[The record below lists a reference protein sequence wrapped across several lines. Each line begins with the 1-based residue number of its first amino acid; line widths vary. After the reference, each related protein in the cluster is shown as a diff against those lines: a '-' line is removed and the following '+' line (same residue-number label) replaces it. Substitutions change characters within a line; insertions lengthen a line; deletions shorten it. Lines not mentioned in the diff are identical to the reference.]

1 MITSSASNIYTMFYL
16 FRILEDG
23 AFAFRGIPYAIP
35 PVENNRWK
43 PARPLNRLE
52 ACWNG
57 TLKVHNATSTC
68 VQIYGNGTIDGV
80 EDCLTLDVITPHVRY
95 DSPLPVIVLI
105 GSDTL
110 IGGTPGKLR
119 PSTRYARSKDVLFV
133 RPNFRVGVFGFLSL
147 EALSKS
153 SPTSTSGNYGL
164 SDIIVALEW
173 VQLNI
178 KNFGGDPKAVTVFGH
193 RAGATLVT
201 SLLRYEKS
209 SKLFARAW
217 LSSGS
222 GLYPTGRIRDYEEAN
237 NHYLELMKCKDLA
250 CLRGSNIDEIM
261 NSVPDTWRSAS
272 PDLPMADERPDN
284 NHQWLAVD
292 GHYLKPSFMNET
304 KIPVVIGTTAH
315 ESASSKLFLRYFN
328 WTSEVV
334 KRHVNKSMIGEKN
347 LVDKALKL
355 YNASYEGLAS
365 MITDIRTICPLL
377 ALSEERSD
385 IPFYVVTQAH
395 GDNQI
400 ADVDSD
406 ISAILGRYEP
416 KTPEQRRYV
425 AAIQQFFY
433 HYVWHGDVPQA
444 SSKKKLMILDVG
456 QDVLPVKEYPNCKF
470 WKDEGFIP
478 RYARQD

>member
-1 MITSSASNIYTMFYL
+1 MFY
-16 FRILEDG
+16 FNRILEDG
-23 AFAFRGIPYAIP
+23 AYAFRGIPYAVP
-35 PVENNRWK
+35 PIDENRWK
-43 PARPLNRLE
+43 PAEPLNKLE

-57 TLKVHNATSTC
+57 TLKVHNSTPTC

-95 DSPLPVIVLI
+95 DYPLPVVVLI

-133 RPNFRVGVFGFLSL
+133 RPNFRVGVLGFLSL
-147 EALSKS
+147 NVLSKS
-153 SPTSTSGNYGL
+153 HPTLTSGNYGL
-164 SDIIVALEW
+164 SDIIVALKW

-201 SLLRYEKS
+201 SLLSYEKAGD
-209 SKLFARAW
+209 LFARAW
-217 LSSGS
+217 VSSGS
-222 GLYPTGRIRDYEEAN
+222 GLYPGKSIQEYEEAN
-237 NHYLELMKCKDLA
+237 KNYLDLVKCKDRR
-250 CLRGSNIDEIM
+250 CLSESRLEDVM
-261 NSVPDTWRSAS
+261 NAVPDTWRSAS
-272 PDLPMADERPDN
+272 PDLPMPEDEDISKK
-284 NHQWLAVD
+284 HEWLTLD
-292 GHYLKPSFMNET
+292 GYYLKSHLLNVLPTT

-315 ESASSKLFLRYFN
+315 ESASNKLFMRYTN
-328 WTSEVV
+328 WTSELVT
-334 KRHVNKSMIGEKN
+334 KHVNKSMIGKKGF
-347 LVDKALKL
+347 VDEALKL
-355 YNASYEGLAS
+355 YNTTYQGLAS

-377 ALSEERSD
+377 ALAKQRSD
-385 IPFYVVTQAH
+385 IPFYYVSQTH
-395 GDNQI
+395 GENQI

-425 AAIQQFFY
+425 AAMQQFFY
-433 HYVWHGDVPQA
+433 HYVWHGEVSQT
-444 SSKKKLMILDVG
+444 SLRKNMLILDVG
-456 QDVLPVKEYPNCKF
+456 QDVNPVKEYPNCDF
-470 WKDEGFIP
+470 WISKDFVP